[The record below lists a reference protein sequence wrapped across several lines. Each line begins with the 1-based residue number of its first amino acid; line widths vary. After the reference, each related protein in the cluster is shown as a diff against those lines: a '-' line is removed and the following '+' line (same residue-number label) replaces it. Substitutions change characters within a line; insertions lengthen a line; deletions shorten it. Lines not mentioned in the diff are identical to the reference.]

1 MLRFLNTL
9 LKSTLLVALFQSF
22 GSTAQAHC
30 QVPCGIYDDPARI
43 SSMLEDAATVHKAVK
58 ALTSLEGKTD
68 TQSLNQSVRWV
79 QNKELHAQRI
89 IETISN
95 YFLTQRV
102 KPGQDDYD
110 TRLARHHAVILAAMK
125 AKQNSSVDAAQV
137 LRESIQAL
145 QAYYPNPAH
154 LH

>member
-1 MLRFLNTL
+1 MQHLHHTL
-9 LKSTLLVALFQSF
+9 LKISCLTALFVCLASY
-22 GSTAQAHC
+22 ARAHC
-30 QVPCGIYDDPARI
+30 QVPCGIYDDPARVT
-43 SSMLEDAATVHKAVK
+43 SMLEDAATVQKAV
-58 ALTSLEGKTD
+58 TSLASLAGKTD
-68 TQSLNQSVRWV
+68 AQSINQSARWV

-102 KPGQDDYD
+102 KPGQDDYS

-125 AKQNSSVDAAQV
+125 AKQNASADAAQV

-145 QAYYPNPAH
+145 RAYYPIPAH
-154 LH
+154 EH